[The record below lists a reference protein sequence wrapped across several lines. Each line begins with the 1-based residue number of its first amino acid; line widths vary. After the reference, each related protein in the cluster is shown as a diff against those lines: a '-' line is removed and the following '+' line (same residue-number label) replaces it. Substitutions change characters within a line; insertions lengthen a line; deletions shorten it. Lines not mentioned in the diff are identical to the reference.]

1 VELTT
6 VPRGVPRRWRWR
18 GPHGVAGTSE
28 SYEVVYLPVRSVEGL
43 NLGNCVEIYD
53 YEVEALRLVHLEGL
67 TTEEAA
73 ARMGMSKATFWRVLE
88 SCRLKVAQA
97 LAERKPIKLV
107 SSSQRD
113 REGKGL

>member
-1 VELTT
+1 MELTT

-18 GPHGVAGTSE
+18 GLPRAAGSLE
-28 SYEVVYLPVRSVEGL
+28 DYEVVYLPVRKVEGL
-43 NLGNCVEIYD
+43 NLENCVEVYD
-53 YEVEALRLVHLEGL
+53 YEVKALKLVHLEGL

-97 LAERKPIKLV
+97 LAERRPIKLV
-107 SSSQRD
+107 STSPGGK
-113 REGKGL
+113 EGKSL

>member
-1 VELTT
+1 
-6 VPRGVPRRWRWR
+6 VPRGVPRRWR
-18 GPHGVAGTSE
+18 GPPRAADRLE
-28 SYEVVYLPVRSVEGL
+28 SYEVMYLPVRGVEGL
-43 NLGNCVEIYD
+43 VAENCIEVYD
-53 YEVEALRLVHLEGL
+53 YEVEALKLVHLEGL

-107 SSSQRD
+107 STSPES
-113 REGKGL
+113 REEKSL